1 MLNAISV
8 IEAKLESVLT
18 SNLKTIL
25 VELDK
30 QIEAE
35 RKIAQASGN
44 FSQMQALNTTR
55 TAVINVLDERE
66 PDFFDAYCA
75 AKYEVAA

>member
-1 MLNAISV
+1 MLNAIAA

-35 RKIAQASGN
+35 RKIAQASSD
-44 FSQMQALNTTR
+44 FSQMQALNITW

-75 AKYEVAA
+75 AKYEVTA